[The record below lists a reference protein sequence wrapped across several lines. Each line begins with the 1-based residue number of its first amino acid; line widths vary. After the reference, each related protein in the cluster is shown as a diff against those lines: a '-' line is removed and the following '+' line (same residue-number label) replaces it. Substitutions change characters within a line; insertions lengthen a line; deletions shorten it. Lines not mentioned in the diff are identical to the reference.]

1 LRPDTLLFREFCPKT
16 AVLAPRSATSAIV
29 ERSGSASA
37 WVPDLQTLVMRYFA
51 LACDCDGTIASH
63 GRVDGGTRSA
73 IERLRASG
81 RKLILVT
88 GRELDDFMRVFPHVH
103 LFNRIVAANCAAG
116 TNQGFATCSRWRRRR
131 RWVRAGA
138 GAPRRHALSVGRVIV
153 AHDAITLQCAGI
165 RRAHSGWEERSA
177 RCETIDLPREG
188 TKRNEASCPAEQG
201 SDRLVERATTAS
213 AGRRGCSGPMSR
225 RSRRAIANTRAMF
238 EGKGWT

>member
-1 LRPDTLLFREFCPKT
+1 M
-16 AVLAPRSATSAIV
+16 
-29 ERSGSASA
+29 
-37 WVPDLQTLVMRYFA
+37 TLVMRYFA

-165 RRAHSGWEERSA
+165 R
-177 RCETIDLPREG
+177 
-188 TKRNEASCPAEQG
+188 SCSTVA
-201 SDRLVERATTAS
+201 
-213 AGRRGCSGPMSR
+213 R
-225 RSRRAIANTRAMF
+225 RSVPPAARRSTFRARGLSVMRRVARLSRAAIVWLNGQRRRVPEDAAVPVP
-238 EGKGWT
+238 